1 MGHGQAGGQGGLVG
15 RVWPWYRV
23 GVRSHELL
31 VDRTWLL
38 AELPTLLLAI
48 CAAGLTPLAL
58 HVALAP
64 RRMVWMG
71 LATGMLAA
79 VALLGVAPG
88 GPAFALTLPY
98 AAMTLAAGTLGATR
112 LAAGVRPAA
121 RASMGLGLLFLPAAA
136 CWLVAAA
143 AGHALLGYPPFWVI
157 LTAAH
162 FHVAGAALPIAAGRH
177 AHLAG
182 AGTRAAAL
190 ALLAAVPITAAG
202 IHGPRWLEITGALAT
217 AAATIAIAT
226 SLVLWPAQ
234 ASRPTL
240 ARFAGVGLWVS
251 MAMAT
256 WFALRHVAAPI
267 SLGQLG
273 ELETMLI
280 VHALPNVALIGCALA
295 AHAPGASALAG
306 SRLATAPP
314 LSRLAGHGVIGA
326 SFLDRNH
333 LVRKD
338 AAPPTGL
345 VDDLRELGHADLEV
359 SLVDPAVRAFYE
371 RTIDYDMI
379 VEPSW
384 RWGLHTAAKLWAK
397 VAHRLGQLQLPAP
410 GAGANRAIASRMVA
424 VDPRADG
431 RAAPRSWIRTYP
443 DGSALYVAVYS
454 THQHDGRAYMNIAFP
469 LPGGNLSSLLRM
481 DRLGSGVRVSSTLG
495 GDCGVYFALRVRGRV
510 LPLRLP
516 LSETIDVW
524 RASDPMAPA
533 ALAAWGH
540 GFELVARHTLWLFGV
555 RVVSLRYAMRCK
567 PKG

>member
-1 MGHGQAGGQGGLVG
+1 M
-15 RVWPWYRV
+15 
-23 GVRSHELL
+23 RSHELL

-38 AELPTLLLAI
+38 TELPTLLVAI
-48 CAAGLTPLAL
+48 CAAVLTPLAL

-64 RRMVWMG
+64 RRLVWAG

-79 VALLGVAPG
+79 GALLSVAPG

-98 AAMTLAAGTLGATR
+98 AAVTVAAGALGATR

-121 RASMGLGLLFLPAAA
+121 RAGMGLGLLFLPAAA

-143 AGHALLGYPPFWVI
+143 AGHALLGYPPFWVA

-182 AGTRAAAL
+182 AGTRAAAI

-202 IHGPRWLEITGALAT
+202 IYGPRWLEVLGALAT
-217 AAATIAIAT
+217 AACTLAIAT
-226 SLVLWPAQ
+226 SLVWRPAQ
-234 ASRPTL
+234 ASRPAL
-240 ARFAGVGLWVS
+240 ARFAGGGLWIT
-251 MAMAT
+251 MAMAI

-267 SLGQLG
+267 SLGPLG
-273 ELETMLI
+273 ELETMLLI
-280 VHALPNVALIGCALA
+280 HALPNVVLVGCALA
-295 AHAPGASALAG
+295 AHAPGAKALASG
-306 SRLATAPP
+306 RLATAPP
-314 LSRLAGHGVIGA
+314 LSRLAGRGFIGA
-326 SFLDRNH
+326 SFLDRH
-333 LVRKD
+333 QLVRD
-338 AAPPTGL
+338 DGVPPTGL

-359 SLVDPAVRAFYE
+359 SRVDPAVRAFYE
-371 RTIDYDMI
+371 HTIDHDMI

-384 RWGLHTAAKLWAK
+384 RWGVRTVAKLWAT
-397 VAHRLGQLQLPAP
+397 VARRLGQLQLPAP
-410 GAGANRAIASRMVA
+410 GAAPSQQIASRMVA
-424 VDPRADG
+424 VDARADG
-431 RAAPRSWIRTYP
+431 RTAPRSWIRTYP

-454 THQHDGRAYMNIAFP
+454 THQHEGRAYMNIAFP

-481 DRLGSGVRVSSTLG
+481 DGLGSGVRVSSKLG
-495 GDCGVYFALRVRGRV
+495 GDCGVYFALRLGGRV

-533 ALAAWGH
+533 ALAAWGS
-540 GFELVARHTLWLFGV
+540 GFELVARHTLWLCGV
-555 RVVSLRYAMRCK
+555 RVVSLRYAMRRK
-567 PKG
+567 PQG